1 MIDRFNHSGRGL
13 HTESDRAMKRK
24 STVLVP
30 STQLALAFSYPR
42 ESFLTTKEQL
52 HLSYSRESF
61 LTTKEQLHPVMV
73 IAHHQYFPEKGPM
86 QVQNSAN
93 LSALLPS
100 VSNLQC
106 PSRFELGGMVRLN
119 KAHRETGLLRY
130 ENGRRRGSW
139 FHRRHMYKP

>member
-13 HTESDRAMKRK
+13 HIESDRAMKRK
-24 STVLVP
+24 STVFVP
-30 STQLALAFSYPR
+30 SNAAGFGPQLPER
-42 ESFLTTKEQL
+42 ELPAKTTKEQV
-52 HLSYSRESF
+52 
-61 LTTKEQLHPVMV
+61 HPVMV
-73 IAHHQYFPEKGPM
+73 VVHYQYFPKKGPM
-86 QVQNSAN
+86 QVLNSAN

-106 PSRFELGGMVRLN
+106 PSRFDLGGMVRLN

-130 ENGRRRGSW
+130 ENGRRRSSW